1 MKTGSIQQA
10 VPFGDAH
17 PVLKTM
23 LQLGGIG
30 AGTSALVSLVKELR
44 EAMEDRERDRE
55 RNGNGIASG
64 TIVLR
69 VPKSKARD
77 IRETKKA
84 EITVARRVPKRIG
97 SRSYEVKACSASAVG
112 DHGDGKPRDTSGRF
126 VEKSLKPTYK
136 KADSTSAWTRTKEIL
151 GGAAALPLGYIAV
164 SALREKL
171 RQLAYKKRIEAAQTA
186 YIDLIDGN
194 GKVAEWLCGSK
205 PEEKTAGAVSDIS
218 DLFGGVNNSIKN
230 VGASGM
236 AAFLAAMLGSG
247 WIAHKVLRS
256 RFDEPDDDDELPKVN
271 RIVFRE
277 YDDRPGHKKASDD
290 KYDEYEVGY
299 GETLAMLQA
308 ITDSMKVNCCV
319 KEAADYS
326 FLDKVLS
333 NPDGRQWLLDAY
345 AVSKGNDRPGFSKSK
360 IPGLSMLD
368 KIKYAPTLIGIKR
381 HGDRHMPEI
390 AKYVAGDFRSNP
402 REWFSLVGK
411 SGNRDL
417 VGALASEFVRSLVGG
432 SQKAASVIPGPQ
444 DLIAMAA
451 RSRTLSDKTN
461 KELDRKL
468 DEVLS
473 RLGAKKAKKRK
484 QDATESVK
492 VESDN
497 DGYVV
502 EHGKEIANAI
512 SALKRKGMA

>member
-1 MKTGSIQQA
+1 MKAGSIQQA
-10 VPFGDAH
+10 VPFGEAH

-23 LQLGGIG
+23 LQFGGVG
-30 AGTSALVSLVKELR
+30 AGAGALVALVKELK
-44 EAMEDRERDRE
+44 EAMEEREREKE
-55 RNGNGIASG
+55 RNSNGIAAG

-69 VPKSKARD
+69 VPKSKAKD
-77 IRETKKA
+77 IRSTKKA
-84 EITVARRVPKRIG
+84 EIASVKRVPKRVG
-97 SRSYEVKACSASAVG
+97 SRSYEVKACSAGAIG
-112 DHGDGKPRDTSGRF
+112 DGGDGKPRDSQGRF
-126 VEKSLKPTYK
+126 VEKSLKPTLK
-136 KADSTSAWTRTKEIL
+136 EASTGAWTRTKEIL
-151 GGAAALPLGYIAV
+151 GGVAALPLGYVAI

-171 RQLAYKKRIEAAQTA
+171 RQIAYKKRIEAAQTA

-194 GKVAEWLCGSK
+194 GKVAEWLCGAK
-205 PEEKTAGAVSDIS
+205 PEEKTAGAVSDIA
-218 DLFGGVNNSIKN
+218 DLFGGVNDSIKN
-230 VGASGM
+230 VGAGGM

-247 WIAHKVLRS
+247 WIANKVLRS
-256 RFDEPDDDDELPKVN
+256 RFDEPEDDEELPKVN

-326 FLDKVLS
+326 FLDKVLANS
-333 NPDGRQWLLDAY
+333 DGRQWLLDAY
-345 AVSKGNDRPGFSKSK
+345 AVSKGKSRPAFEQSK

-368 KIKYAPTLIGIKR
+368 KIKYAPTLIGIRR

-390 AKYVAGDFRSNP
+390 AKYVAGDFKSNP

-411 SGNRDL
+411 KGNRDL

-473 RLGAKKAKKRK
+473 RLGAKKSKKRK
-484 QDATESVK
+484 SNPMKSVK
-492 VESDN
+492 VESDD
-497 DGYVV
+497 DGYVM